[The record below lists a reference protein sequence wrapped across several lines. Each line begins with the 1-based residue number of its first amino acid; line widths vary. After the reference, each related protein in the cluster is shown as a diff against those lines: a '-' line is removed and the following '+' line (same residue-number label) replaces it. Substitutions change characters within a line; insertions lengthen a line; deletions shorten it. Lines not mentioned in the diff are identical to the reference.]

1 MWFNFLRT
9 ILILLFLAAPALVA
23 FSQRTPGPPA
33 SHEISVYHQRHII
46 RSTYLNEERSI
57 LVRVPPGYDRY
68 DRSTE
73 SYPVIYMLDGHGSY
87 LSMMPGIIES
97 QSWGGQMPE
106 VILVSIQNTDRTRD
120 LTPTR
125 TERAGSG
132 NSGGGDKFLDFL
144 QNEVMPLVEKSYR
157 TAPYRIFAGHSLGG
171 LAVVYSFVSRPD
183 MFNAYIAASPV
194 LHWDKGF
201 VLKRAE
207 EVLKQNKN
215 WNKTMFVAV
224 GDEPDYI
231 DGFNSFKNLLDKA
244 KPKNFSYEFRQ
255 FKDDNHGSVPLP
267 AYYAGLRK
275 IFKGWALP
283 PVQSLKEMEDHYRE
297 LSKKFGYEIKPPE
310 DILNQLGFELLRAK
324 NVAGAIEAFKR
335 NAELYPAS
343 ANTYDSLASAYE
355 ADGDL
360 KKARELFEKAYKMA
374 ETSGEAG
381 LAKSSKENF
390 ERLTAKLK

>member
-1 MWFNFLRT
+1 MRFNFLLA
-9 ILILLFLAAPALVA
+9 ILVPLYLAASALVA
-23 FSQRTPGPPA
+23 FSQTPGALPP
-33 SHEISVYHQRHII
+33 HEISVYHNRHII
-46 RSTYLNEERSI
+46 KSAALGEERSI
-57 LVRVPPGYDRY
+57 LVRVPPGYDR
-68 DRSTE
+68 STE
-73 SYPVIYMLDGHGSY
+73 IYPVIYMLDGHGSY

-106 VILVSIQNTDRTRD
+106 VLLVSIQNTDRTRD
-120 LTPTR
+120 LTPTK
-125 TERAGSG
+125 TERA

-144 QNEVMPLVEKSYR
+144 QNEVMPLVEKNYR
-157 TAPYRIFAGHSLGG
+157 TAAYRIFAGHSLGG
-171 LAVVYSFVSRPD
+171 LTVVYAFVSRPE

-194 LHWDKGF
+194 LHWDKGY

-224 GDEPDYI
+224 GDEPEYI

-255 FKDDNHGSVPLP
+255 FKDDNHGSVALP

-283 PVQSLKEMEDHYRE
+283 PVHSLGEMEDHYRN
-297 LSKKFGYEIKPPE
+297 LSKNFGYEIKPPE
-310 DILNQLGFELLRAK
+310 DLLNQLGFELLRAK
-324 NVAGAIEAFKR
+324 NIAGAIEAFKR
-335 NAELYPAS
+335 NTELYRAS

-355 ADGDL
+355 ADGKL
-360 KKARELFEKAYKMA
+360 KQARDLFEKAYKMA
-374 ETSGEAG
+374 ETSGEAA
-381 LAKSSKENF
+381 LANSSKANF
-390 ERLTAKLK
+390 ERLAAKVK

>member
-1 MWFNFLRT
+1 MRFNFLRT
-9 ILILLFLAAPALVA
+9 TLVLLFLAALTGDA
-23 FSQRTPGPPA
+23 FPQRSPGPPA

-46 RSTYLNEERSI
+46 RSAALGEERSV
-57 LVRVPPGYDRY
+57 LVRVPPGYDR
-68 DRSTE
+68 STE
-73 SYPVIYMLDGHGSY
+73 RYPVIYMLDGHGSY

-97 QSWGGQMPE
+97 QAWGGQMPE

-120 LTPTR
+120 LTPTK

-132 NSGGGDKFLDFL
+132 GIDKFLDFL
-144 QNEVMPLVEKSYR
+144 QNEVMPLVEKNYR

-171 LAVVYSFVSRPD
+171 LAVIYSFVTRPE

-201 VLKRAE
+201 VLKRTE
-207 EVLKQNKN
+207 EALKQNKD
-215 WNKTMFVAV
+215 WNKTMFLGI
-224 GDEPDYI
+224 GDEPDYL
-231 DGFNSFKNLLDKA
+231 DGFNSFKNLLDKV

-324 NVAGAIEAFKR
+324 NIAGAIEAFKR
-335 NAELYPAS
+335 NTELYPSS

-360 KKARELFEKAYKMA
+360 KEARELFEKAYKMA
-374 ETSGEAG
+374 ETSGEIG
-381 LAKSSKENF
+381 LAKSSRENF